1 MRRKWLIY
9 LLTFSLALNGATAI
23 AFLFFW
29 WQSQTLAAVSVGQKS
44 MRNFLREDLHLTT
57 EQSNLIL
64 GHIDT
69 SKQKVA
75 ELRSTMDANRAE
87 MINLITSEPLHKDVV
102 KMKID
107 EMNSIQGAI
116 RSAAV
121 KTVITILESLP
132 PESRAKFAAY
142 LQARGRACDVC
153 PQMNPAAG
161 TATPGPEGRS
171 GARKESG
178 R

>member
-29 WQSQTLAAVSVGQKS
+29 WQSRTLAAVSVGQKS

-64 GHIDT
+64 GHIDA

-75 ELRSTMDANRAE
+75 ELRSAMEANRAE
-87 MINLITSEPLHKDVV
+87 MISLITSEPLHKDAV

-107 EMNSIQGAI
+107 EINSIQETI

-121 KTVITILESLP
+121 KTVIIILESLP
-132 PESRAKFAAY
+132 PESRAKFRTY
-142 LQARGRACDVC
+142 LQARGRACDTC
-153 PQMNPAAG
+153 GPAS
-161 TATPGPEGRS
+161 PGVGKAILGR
-171 GARKESG
+171 
-178 R
+178 